1 MMLAKLGPS
10 LRSPGKGFLGLELV
24 LISHPAPRIH
34 TVSSTTWLC
43 LTSPSLTSSRFC
55 DTAKSTGTHRAS
67 HDGNDDNTVNMSA
80 AAPFE
85 EPYPGYAQENK
96 GPLILTVTATLT
108 GLCLLFVLSRLYSR
122 MISIGKLAVD
132 DFVVIVC
139 IVCPA
144 PDSYPYKNRGERNV
158 LTPLSA

>member
-1 MMLAKLGPS
+1 
-10 LRSPGKGFLGLELV
+10 
-24 LISHPAPRIH
+24 
-34 TVSSTTWLC
+34 
-43 LTSPSLTSSRFC
+43 
-55 DTAKSTGTHRAS
+55 
-67 HDGNDDNTVNMSA
+67 MSA

-85 EPYPGYAQENK
+85 ELYPGYAQENK

-122 MISIGKLAVD
+122 MISIGKLAFD

-144 PDSYPYKNRGERNV
+144 PDSYPYKQQGGDE
-158 LTPLSA
+158 TC